1 MDMRTNAGYTITD
14 AIRIGNAEF
23 VIGENAA
30 YPAQFVTWGCKDGNN
45 YYWGHYMT
53 SRLTALHDL
62 LDRAAQELSMLERL
76 HGHHQESEEAYAN

>member
-14 AIRIGNAEF
+14 AIRIGNVEF

-30 YPAQFVTWGCKDGNN
+30 YPAQFVTWECKGGNN

-53 SRLTALHDL
+53 NRLTALHDL

-76 HGHHQESEEAYAN
+76 HGRHQESEAAYAN